1 MIAIRAI
8 PIQIVP
14 VITAAAGITAA
25 IFKNPKLLPI
35 SSFIHAVRLLA
46 YRL

>member
-1 MIAIRAI
+1 MHNSAFVIYRIAIRAI

-25 IFKNPKLLPI
+25 IFG
-35 SSFIHAVRLLA
+35 AGA
-46 YRL
+46 E